1 MYHTPALI
9 PNPVKE
15 KPMKNKNFRL
25 FACLLLTTA
34 ILFIL
39 PGCRGRQGETA
50 LEKIK
55 PKIDIKARSFPLK
68 NVRLLDGPFKDA
80 MERNR
85 EYLNNL
91 DPERLLHNF
100 RVNAGLPSSATPLGG
115 WEEPDCEL
123 RGHFVGHFLT
133 ACALMQSAAGDEV
146 LKRKAEY
153 IVSELGK
160 CQEALGESG
169 YLSAYPEEF
178 IDRVVEGKRVWAPWY
193 TLHKI
198 YAGLLDMYIYCENK
212 EALGIVEKM
221 TAWAK
226 MRADR
231 LDDEQMQRMLRVE
244 FGGMNDFLANLYA
257 VTGNPDHLALAQ
269 RFDHEV
275 FFEPLAD
282 RRDELRGL
290 HVNTQIPK
298 VIGAAR
304 EYELTGKSRYSEIA
318 SYFWD
323 QVVNARSYCTGGT
336 SNYEGWGS
344 DPYQLAGQLS
354 NATHETCCTYN
365 MLNLTR
371 HLFSWNPDPIYADYY
386 ERALLNGILPTLD
399 PRTAMT
405 MYYMPMESGWY
416 KTFGTPFDSFWCCT
430 GTGIENHAK
439 YGDSIYFH
447 DNKGL
452 FVNLFIASE
461 LNWPDKGVILTQET
475 RFPEE
480 EGTTL
485 IIHAPKK
492 VRFDLRLRIPYWATR
507 GITVKVNG
515 QKEDISDVPASYLIL
530 SRKWT
535 DGDTITVEMPMSLH
549 LWEMPDD
556 SSVAAIFY
564 GPLALAGELETEE
577 LSRDRVYGEYHA
589 SGTQVPAPIL
599 VTEED
604 DLNAWIHPVKSS
616 LLTFRTANAGR
627 PKDITLVPFYKL
639 FNKRYAIHWR
649 LFNEK
654 EWQDYEAKRK
664 ARAAEEARKQKM
676 LREQTVDTVII
687 GDRNSEREHNLESEK
702 SATGRHR
709 GKRWR
714 HATNGAWFS
723 YELNVLPDQP
733 MVLMCTYWGSEL
745 GRMFDILVD
754 GEKIATQVVNVN
766 YPGDFFDVTYEIP
779 AGLTK
784 GKEKVTVKFQAH
796 PGKIVGG
803 VFGCVMLK
811 EKSK

>member
-1 MYHTPALI
+1 MR
-9 PNPVKE
+9 K
-15 KPMKNKNFRL
+15 KNFCV
-25 FACLLLTTA
+25 FACLLLTAAT
-34 ILFIL
+34 LFCL
-39 PGCRGRQGETA
+39 TSCRGQQGEIS

-85 EYLNNL
+85 QYLVEL
-91 DPERLLHNF
+91 DTDRLLHNF
-100 RVNAGLPSSATPLGG
+100 RVNAGFPSSAEPLGG

-133 ACALMQSAAGDEV
+133 ACALMYSAMGDEV
-146 LKRKAEY
+146 LKRKAET

-178 IDRVVEGKRVWAPWY
+178 IDRVIEGTRVWAPWY

-198 YAGLLDMYIYCENK
+198 FAGLLDIYIHCGNK
-212 EALGIVEKM
+212 EALEIVEKM
-221 TAWAK
+221 AAWAK
-226 MRADR
+226 MRTDR

-244 FGGMNDFLANLYA
+244 FGGMNDILANLYA
-257 VTGNPDHLALAQ
+257 VTGNPDHLALAR
-269 RFDHEV
+269 RFDHKV
-275 FFEPLAD
+275 FFEPLAEH
-282 RRDELRGL
+282 RDELRGL

-304 EYELTGKSRYSEIA
+304 EYELTGDDYYSKIA

-365 MLNLTR
+365 MLKLTR
-371 HLFSWNPDPIYADYY
+371 HLFSWNPDPAYADYY

-399 PRTAMT
+399 PETAMT
-405 MYYMPMESGWY
+405 MYYVPMESGWY

-461 LNWPDKGVILTQET
+461 LNWPEKDVILRQET

-485 IIHAPKK
+485 TIRARKK
-492 VRFDLRLRIPYWATR
+492 IRFDLRLRIPYWATK
-507 GITVKVNG
+507 GVTVKVNG
-515 QKEDISDVPASYLIL
+515 QKQDIKGVPASYLTL
-530 SRKWT
+530 SRKWA
-535 DGDTITVEMPMSLH
+535 DGDTVSVEMPMSLH

-556 SSVAAIFY
+556 PTVAAIFY
-564 GPLALAGELETEE
+564 GPLTLTGELETEE
-577 LSRDRVYGEYHA
+577 LPRDRVYGQYHA
-589 SGTQVPAPIL
+589 SGNPAPAPIL

-604 DLNAWIHPVKSS
+604 DLNAWIHPVKTSP
-616 LLTFRTANAGR
+616 LTFRTVNAGR
-627 PKDITLVPFYKL
+627 PKDVILVPFYKL

-664 ARAAEEARKQKM
+664 AREAAEARKQKM

-687 GDRNSEREHNLESEK
+687 GDRSSEREHNFESER

-714 HATNGAWFS
+714 HATNGGWFS
-723 YELNVLPDQP
+723 YDLKVLSGQP
-733 MVLMCTYWGSEL
+733 MVLMCTYWGSDL
-745 GRMFDILVD
+745 GRMFDIIID
-754 GEKIATQVVNVN
+754 EKKIATQVVNVN
-766 YPGDFFDVTYEIP
+766 YPGDFFDVTYKIP
-779 AGLTK
+779 TELTS
-784 GKEKVTVKFQAH
+784 GKEKVTVQFQAH
-796 PGKIVGG
+796 PGKIAGG

-811 EKSK
+811 EKKYPLI